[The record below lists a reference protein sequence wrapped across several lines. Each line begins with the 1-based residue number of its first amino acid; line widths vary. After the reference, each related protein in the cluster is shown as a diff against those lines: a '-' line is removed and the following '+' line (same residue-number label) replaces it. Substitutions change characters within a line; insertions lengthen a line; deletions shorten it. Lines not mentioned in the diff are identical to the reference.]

1 MFLKRHVRRDKLFLR
16 AMSQVLPVA
25 GGGFYGLLLVKIPN
39 IGLLFLHNHK
49 NKYILN
55 SFLTIFPMEFF
66 RKRSMIVLK
75 WQDIRRISMNTV
87 IKRISEIE
95 DAASSLMES
104 ANEKKKAFAEE
115 MRERTKEFDQ
125 NLKERTE
132 QGIQELRKRMEVEM
146 DKRLERQRL
155 DAEEQLKKMEQ
166 RFENEQE
173 DYVEKLFGQ
182 LIKE

>member
-1 MFLKRHVRRDKLFLR
+1 
-16 AMSQVLPVA
+16 
-25 GGGFYGLLLVKIPN
+25 
-39 IGLLFLHNHK
+39 
-49 NKYILN
+49 
-55 SFLTIFPMEFF
+55 
-66 RKRSMIVLK
+66 
-75 WQDIRRISMNTV
+75 MNTV

-146 DKRLERQRL
+146 DRR
-155 DAEEQLKKMEQ
+155 AAKKDGAA
-166 RFENEQE
+166 F
-173 DYVEKLFGQ
+173 
-182 LIKE
+182 